1 MKILKRKSP
10 NFTVGT
16 MTKTIVILHFTLGSP
31 KGAINE
37 LTNSLTKKSAHA
49 VFAENGQITQLVELK
64 DDAWAAG
71 NIYNPSSRGKLVMK
85 KNWLRQWINPNKYAV
100 QLEICAGYDRDRDG
114 VIEKGE
120 YIITKNQLDSVVWYL
135 RKVEQNNQVDI
146 KLIPQNIIN
155 HSDITSYKPNLELAR
170 QKILKKLMTLT
181 ELKRS
186 IRGGFYFCKKGD
198 NGKQKIPIDGKGVAG
213 LLTVI
218 SREFGVETVSDEF
231 LNSLKDKKYF

>member
-10 NFTVGT
+10 NFTKGT

-37 LTNSLTKKSAHA
+37 LINSMTKKSAHA
-49 VFAENGQITQLVELK
+49 VFAENGQITELVELK

-71 NIYNPSSRGKLVMK
+71 NIYNPSSRGKKVMK
-85 KNWLRQWINPNKYAV
+85 KNWYGKYINPNKYAV
-100 QLEICAGYDRDRDG
+100 QLEICAGWDRNKDG
-114 VIEKGE
+114 VIKDNE
-120 YIITKNQLDSVVWYL
+120 YIITKNQLDAIVFYL
-135 RKVEQNNQVDI
+135 RKVEKNNQVDI
-146 KLIPQNIIN
+146 KLTPENIIN
-155 HSDITSYKPNLELAR
+155 HSDITSYKPNLELTR
-170 QKILKKLMTLT
+170 KKILRKLMTLK

-186 IRGGFYFCKKGD
+186 RQGGFYFCKKGD
-198 NGKQKIPIDGKGVAG
+198 NGKQKIPTDNKGVAG

-231 LNSLKDKKYF
+231 LDNLKDKIYF